1 MKEKR
6 LNKSGGAPSQMQAS
20 LLPHQKPVSNFL
32 REYDIATLIGIA
44 GCSKDFVQLYR
55 AVDGLLKKEFEY
67 IIISKPAVEVG
78 KGIGFLPG
86 LESEKLQP
94 YERSFMDNLVK
105 LVGKTT
111 AMSIKNKIF
120 FEHVGFQRGNTFRE
134 NAAIILSE
142 IQNFTLHELIT
153 MITRVPESSKLFMNG
168 DPDQID
174 IKDSGLKAFLEITKD
189 VEGFGVMELD
199 PDIHQMRS
207 KRIVALVKAYQE
219 YKKKINKF

>member
-1 MKEKR
+1 MKDKR
-6 LNKSGGAPSQMQAS
+6 LNKSGGSPSQMQAS
-20 LLPHQKPVSNFL
+20 LLPHQKAVANFL
-32 REYDIATLIGIA
+32 REYDIALLLGMPGTA
-44 GCSKDFVQLYR
+44 KDFVQLFR
-55 AVDGLLKKEFEY
+55 AVDGLLKKEFEF

-86 LESEKLQP
+86 ESGEKLQP

-111 AMSIKNKIF
+111 AMSLKNKIF
-120 FEHVGFQRGNTFRE
+120 FEHVGFQRGNTFQE
-134 NAAIILSE
+134 NSAIIMSE

-153 MITRVPESSKLFMNG
+153 MVTRVPESSKLFMNG

-174 IKDSGLKAFLEITKD
+174 IKDSGLKAFLEIIEGL
-189 VEGFGVMELD
+189 EGFGVMELD

-207 KRIVALVKAYQE
+207 KRIVALVKAYQA